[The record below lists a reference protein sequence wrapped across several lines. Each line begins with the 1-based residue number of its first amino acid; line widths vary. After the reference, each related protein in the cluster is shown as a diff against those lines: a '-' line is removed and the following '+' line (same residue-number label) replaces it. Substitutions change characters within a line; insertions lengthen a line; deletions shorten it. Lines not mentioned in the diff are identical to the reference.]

1 MLKALEIEQDLPDRQ
16 LCLVESYKQL
26 AEDYMVLQ
34 DFEQGIQSSELALH
48 LELQIYDDG
57 VRDRNI
63 QETLIFLAEAYQYS
77 EQYVKS
83 NEQLSNILEYF
94 QSGDVDVD
102 MQIKTLKL
110 VTVNLQNL

>member
-1 MLKALEIEQDLPDRQ
+1 
-16 LCLVESYKQL
+16 
-26 AEDYMVLQ
+26 MVLQ

-77 EQYVKS
+77 
-83 NEQLSNILEYF
+83 
-94 QSGDVDVD
+94 
-102 MQIKTLKL
+102 
-110 VTVNLQNL
+110 